1 MPGCTFSHNHIKGWS
16 QTFPPLDS
24 EQTLVLV
31 FGPATA
37 HNNLQPFAE
46 LAAAFPRS
54 HLLGCSTSGAI
65 LGSSVSEEDLVVA
78 VHRFEHTTLRH
89 ASTMVS
95 RPEDSLEAGRTL
107 ARALNGPGLQGVF
120 MLSDGVNVNGSQ
132 LVLGLREILP
142 TSVAVTGGMAGDG
155 ASFQHTWVL
164 EGTRP
169 QGGILSAIGFYGEH
183 LRFGYGSHGGWDIFG
198 IERQVTRSEGNVV
211 YEIDHQP
218 ALQLYK
224 NYLGELAEGLPA
236 TALLFPLS
244 LRLGDQHSLVRTILS
259 VNEADQSLTFA
270 GDIPQN
276 HRVQLMKAS
285 PERLIDGALL
295 SAQMAHP
302 KSQGLTP
309 VLSVAISCVGRQL
322 VLNQRLEEEV
332 EAVVDALPKGVPLVG
347 FYSHGEISPQG
358 NGYCELHNQTMT
370 VTTIYEAE
378 DKEGGKL

>member
-1 MPGCTFSHNHIKGWS
+1 MSGCTLSYHPIQGWS
-16 QTFPPLDS
+16 QTFPDLDS

-37 HNNLQPFAE
+37 HENLQPFAE

-54 HLLGCSTSGAI
+54 HILGCSTSGAI
-65 LGSSVSEEDLVVA
+65 LGPNVSEEGLVVA
-78 VHRFEHTTLRH
+78 VHRFKHTTLRQ
-89 ASTMVS
+89 ASTSVCG
-95 RPEDSLEAGRTL
+95 PEDSLKSGHTL
-107 ARALNGPGLQGVF
+107 AQALTGPDLQGVF
-120 MLSDGVNVNGSQ
+120 VLSDGVNVNGSQ
-132 LVLGLREILP
+132 LVQGLRKVLP
-142 TSVAVTGGMAGDG
+142 PSVAVTGGMAGDG

-164 EGTRP
+164 
-169 QGGILSAIGFYGEH
+169 QGAEPRNGILTAIGFYGNQ

-244 LRLGDQHSLVRTILS
+244 LRVDDQHSLVRTILS
-259 VNEADQSLTFA
+259 VNEADQSMTFA

-285 PERLIDGALL
+285 AERLIDGALL

-302 KSQGLTP
+302 SNQSMTP

-332 EAVVDALPKGVPLVG
+332 EAVVDVLPKGVPLVG

-370 VTTIYEAE
+370 VLTLREA
-378 DKEGGKL
+378 G